1 MSDTNPEQTPPSGGD
16 DLPNPTASQPSSGA
30 AADPVEETIL
40 PSHPTEMDA
49 TIQEGFAD
57 DGDFSEH
64 YTLLFASLSMFIGCT
79 MLPIEARHL
88 DLYAKDGIA
97 GGFLAIF
104 AGYGVLAAWMNIH
117 NRKMIMWPMLF
128 GALDGLYL
136 TITRELA
143 LIDWAQRENVI
154 KEGRDWVV
162 KLGGPG
168 LYVIFFA
175 CLVVLWTLVK
185 GVAKGA
191 AKAKAR
197 AAASKARRG

>member
-1 MSDTNPEQTPPSGGD
+1 MSENQQNEQTDGDVPSV
-16 DLPNPTASQPSSGA
+16 PASEAPSTH
-30 AADPVEETIL
+30 VEETVL
-40 PSHPTEMDA
+40 PSHGTHMDQQ
-49 TIQEGFAD
+49 IQEGFAE

-64 YTLLFASLSMFIGCT
+64 YRLLFASLAIFIGCT

-88 DLYAKDGIA
+88 DLYAKDGLA

-104 AGYGVLAAWMNIH
+104 SGYGVLAAWMNIH

-128 GALDGLYL
+128 AALDGLYL

-143 LIDWAQRENVI
+143 LIDWAQKESII
-154 KEGRDWVV
+154 KEPRDWVV

-168 LYVIFFA
+168 LYVIFFG
-175 CLVVLWTLVK
+175 CLVVLWTLIS
-185 GVAKGA
+185 GVSKGA

-197 AAASKARRG
+197 AAAAKARRG